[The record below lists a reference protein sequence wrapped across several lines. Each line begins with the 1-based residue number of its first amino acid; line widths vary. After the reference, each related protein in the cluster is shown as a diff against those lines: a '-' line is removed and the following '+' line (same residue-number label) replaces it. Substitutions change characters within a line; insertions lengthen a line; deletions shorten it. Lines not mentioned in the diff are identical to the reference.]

1 MVYDYLIIGQG
12 LAGTHVAWQALGR
25 GEWPLVIDQSKPGA
39 ASQVAGGLVN
49 PVTGRRLTKTW
60 GAETLIPFAE
70 GTYRAHEAR
79 VKARFYFQ
87 KPIARIFK
95 DEQQKDHW
103 HKKRRPLQE
112 YYAYVQSETLPADIE
127 NTCHVEKGGVV
138 LKEGGFLNTKHY
150 LEKSRDHFDQKGL
163 LKTAHFDYNLLG
175 FQNGLWEWEGFQAKY
190 VIGCEGWQLP
200 NNPYFASLPLK
211 PVKGQVLTVDAVD
224 LPTEQVI
231 NKGFWMIPVGGREFR
246 VGATYEH
253 DITSV
258 EPSAEGFQQL
268 TDQLDRFLKV
278 PYKVLQRESGVRPT
292 MPDSL
297 PVAGWHPSNPQMGIL
312 NGLGSKG
319 VLQAPY
325 LASSLLASKNDTNIL
340 TDKMNVKRYL

>member
-1 MVYDYLIIGQG
+1 MVCDYLIIGQG
-12 LAGTHVAWQALGR
+12 LAGTHLAWQALKR
-25 GEWPLVIDQSKPGA
+25 GEWPLVIDQPKPGA

-60 GAETLIPFAE
+60 GAETLIPYAE
-70 GTYRAHEAR
+70 ETYRAHEDI
-79 VKARFYFQ
+79 VQERFYFQ

-95 DEQQKDHW
+95 DEQQKGQW
-103 HKKRRPLQE
+103 YKKRRPQQE
-112 YYAYVQSETLPADIE
+112 YYTYVQSETLPPDIDK
-127 NTCHVEKGGVV
+127 TCHAEYGGVV
-138 LKEGGFLNTKHY
+138 LNRGGFLNTKLY
-150 LEKSRDHFDQKGL
+150 LQKSREHFSQKGL
-163 LKTAHFDYNLLG
+163 LKTANFNYSQLTFHH
-175 FQNGLWEWEGFQAKY
+175 GLWEWEGLQARY
-190 VIGCEGWQLP
+190 VIACEGWQLP
-200 NNPYFASLPLK
+200 QNPYFHSLPLK

-231 NKGFWMIPVGGREFR
+231 NKGFWMIPVGEHEFR

-253 DITSV
+253 ELPAV
-258 EPSAEGFQQL
+258 EPSAEAYQQL
-268 TDQLDRFLKV
+268 TDQLNRFLKV

-297 PVAGWHPSNPQMGIL
+297 PVAGWHPSNPQIGIL

-325 LASSLLASKNDTNIL
+325 LASSLLPGKDDRHIL